1 MTRTAPSPR
10 ALLRDCRASAS
21 VEMALITPLFLILIF
36 GAVDL
41 GNYFMSEHVVVKAV
55 RDGAR
60 FASRQDFTKFD
71 CATNTPDSTM
81 VDTVRNVTRTGQ
93 VDSSGTPRLAT
104 WTDPATITITMRCD
118 STNTYQGIYRGRS
131 APVVQV
137 SARVSYKS
145 LFNHFGITTSTLY
158 LNALSEVTVM
168 GI

>member
-1 MTRTAPSPR
+1 MTRAVPLCR
-10 ALLRDCRASAS
+10 ALLLDRAAAAS
-21 VEMALITPLFLILIF
+21 VEMALISPLFLILIF

-60 FASRQDFTKFD
+60 FASRQGFAKFD
-71 CATNTPDSTM
+71 CATNTPDGAM
-81 VDTVRNVTRTGQ
+81 VDSVRNVTRTGQ
-93 VDSSGTPRLAT
+93 VANSGTPRLAT
-104 WTDPATITITMRCD
+104 WTDPTSITITMRCD
-118 STNTYQGIYRGRS
+118 ATNTYQGIYRGRS

-158 LNALSEVTVM
+158 LNALSEATVM
-168 GI
+168 GL